1 MSGKRCR
8 TFPAFYRGKTMQV
21 LSKFKKGAAV
31 AAAGVAAVA
40 AVPAHAAGTTV
51 DLSSITGAV
60 SSGDIVTGV
69 LAIGA
74 VLAVVHVTVKA
85 AKLVMAFLKSA

>member
-1 MSGKRCR
+1 
-8 TFPAFYRGKTMQV
+8 MQV

-31 AAAGVAAVA
+31 SAAGVAAIA

>member
-1 MSGKRCR
+1 
-8 TFPAFYRGKTMQV
+8 MQV

-31 AAAGVAAVA
+31 AAAGVAAVS

>member
-1 MSGKRCR
+1 
-8 TFPAFYRGKTMQV
+8 MQV

-85 AKLVMAFLKSA
+85 ATLVMAFLKSA

>member
-1 MSGKRCR
+1 
-8 TFPAFYRGKTMQV
+8 MQV

-40 AVPAHAAGTTV
+40 AGSAHAAGTTV